1 MQIET
6 VRGEAYDILNKL
18 PEIKLTKALSYL
30 QFLNQLPEEQID
42 ALEDLTEN
50 LGWSLLASEVA
61 EKEWQ

>member
-30 QFLNQLPEEQID
+30 QFLSRLPEEQVD
-42 ALEDLTEN
+42 ALEDLTES

>member
-30 QFLNQLPEEQID
+30 QFLRQLPDEQVD
-42 ALEDLTEN
+42 ALEDLTES